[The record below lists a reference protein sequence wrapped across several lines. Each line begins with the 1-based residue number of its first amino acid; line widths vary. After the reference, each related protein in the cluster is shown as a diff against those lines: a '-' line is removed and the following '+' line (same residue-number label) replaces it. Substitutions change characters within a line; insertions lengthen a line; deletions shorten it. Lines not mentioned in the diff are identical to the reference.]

1 MAFLL
6 SLRVRNPP
14 GTGAGALLSAALSPG
29 VCPRAALCF
38 RLVLLKLKNCPV
50 DTVILKKS
58 RSFRVK
64 FKYKRFFDST
74 GKESPVCCQ
83 KVVFSY

>member
-14 GTGAGALLSAALSPG
+14 GTGTGALLSATLTTG

-38 RLVLLKLKNCPV
+38 RLVLMKLKNFPV
-50 DTVILKKS
+50 GAVILKKS

-64 FKYKRFFDST
+64 FKYKFLIF
-74 GKESPVCCQ
+74 
-83 KVVFSY
+83 

>member
-1 MAFLL
+1 MVFLL

-14 GTGAGALLSAALSPG
+14 STGASALLSAALSPG

-74 GKESPVCCQ
+74 GKENPVCCQ
-83 KVVFSY
+83 KLVFSY